1 MRPFNR
7 IYRRGRRLHLRLG
20 LFVGVPF
27 RRLLLY
33 WRRNRRRL
41 HLALS
46 AVLTVL
52 LGVVLVGLAVHYKS
66 ALKVHAEA
74 LSVNGTLSQLGI
86 AVGAA
91 MLGVI
96 GIVFSLNLF
105 SIQQV
110 AERGTLLTL
119 REYANDWVL
128 QLVYWSLAAFSIS
141 AVTVALFGKRLAF
154 YSLSTNFAILG
165 VTVVL
170 MKIYFNRA
178 IKFSDPHFT
187 VSKIAKRGRKFLGV
201 AQRLERAVEAEVR
214 YARRKRKV

>member
-1 MRPFNR
+1 MS
-7 IYRRGRRLHLRLG
+7 LALG
-20 LFVGVPF
+20 LLF
-27 RRLLLY
+27 
-33 WRRNRRRL
+33 RRRL
-41 HLALS
+41 IYLQKNRPKFFWGAWAALIIFV
-46 AVLTVL
+46 ATL
-52 LGVVLVGLAVHYKS
+52 LGVLWVHYKFDLR
-66 ALKVHAEA
+66 AHADA

-128 QLVYWSLAAFSIS
+128 RLVYFSLAAF
-141 AVTVALFGKRLAF
+141 AVIAVAAALFGRRLAV
-154 YSLSTNFAILG
+154 YSLGTNFAILIAA
-165 VTVVL
+165 L
-170 MKIYFNRA
+170 LLLKAYFNRA

-187 VSKIAKRGRKFLGV
+187 VSKIARRGKRFL
-201 AQRLERAVEAEVR
+201 AAARRLERAVEAEIR
-214 YARRKRKV
+214 HARRKGHA